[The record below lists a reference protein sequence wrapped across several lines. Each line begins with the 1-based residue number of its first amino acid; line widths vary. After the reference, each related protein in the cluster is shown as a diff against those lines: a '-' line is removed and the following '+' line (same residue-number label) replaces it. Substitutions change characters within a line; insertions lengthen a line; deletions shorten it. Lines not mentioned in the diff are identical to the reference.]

1 MQFRVGL
8 GIHGHFEQRVE
19 QVVEELLEV
28 LKELVDAVDIAV
40 QRFNKF
46 SFASRFLKIDKVIVY
61 CWFLKSN
68 GFHRFCITMKMVRYI
83 KDNAASMRGIKINC
97 SGLLCDVETRD

>member
-1 MQFRVGL
+1 MLGALPHWNDWSRIITINTHREELVQFRVGL

-46 SFASRFLKIDKVIVY
+46 SFASRFLK
-61 CWFLKSN
+61 S
-68 GFHRFCITMKMVRYI
+68 
-83 KDNAASMRGIKINC
+83 
-97 SGLLCDVETRD
+97 